1 MINIKVFVFNSF
13 QENTFVIS
21 VESNNCIIVDPG
33 MSTKEEK
40 EELSN
45 YIEETKLTPVA
56 MINTH
61 CHVDHVLGCK
71 YIKEKYQI
79 PFYIHPDEKMLLER
93 AQDFGDFFGME
104 VEPPPAAD
112 YYLEDNSVYKFGDTE
127 LNIIHVPGHSTG
139 SIALYS
145 KPDASI
151 IMGDVLF
158 RGSIGRTDLPGGDY
172 DTLIRGIKQKILVL
186 PREVIAYP
194 GHGPSTTIGD
204 EYDTNPFLN

>member
-21 VESNNCIIVDPG
+21 DESKDCIIVDPG
-33 MSTKEEK
+33 MSSKEEN

-45 YIEETKLTPVA
+45 YIEEIKLTPIA

-71 YIKEKYQI
+71 YIKEKYQV
-79 PFYIHPDEKMLLER
+79 PFYIHPLEKMLLER
-93 AQDFGDFFGME
+93 AQDFGSFFGME

-112 YYLEDNSVYKFGDTE
+112 HYLEDNAVYKFGRTE
-127 LNIIHVPGHSTG
+127 IDIIHVPGHSTG